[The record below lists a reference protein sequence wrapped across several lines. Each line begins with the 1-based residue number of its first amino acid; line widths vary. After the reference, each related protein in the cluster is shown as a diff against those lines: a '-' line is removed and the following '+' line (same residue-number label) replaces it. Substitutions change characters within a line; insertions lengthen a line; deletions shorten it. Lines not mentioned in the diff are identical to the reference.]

1 MPVRVHSYVNPYP
14 VSRVRGYQEGVCN
27 YQFPSFITTRPTVVA
42 GRLSVEASLAGRGN
56 VLTEPMGKELPAR
69 LSMIG
74 PENGGRIWPD
84 NIDRIWVLH
93 WTLICSLNRTLTT
106 LIRTLSNGTAES
118 DGNGA
123 DAR

>member
-1 MPVRVHSYVNPYP
+1 MLAA
-14 VSRVRGYQEGVCN
+14 C
-27 YQFPSFITTRPTVVA
+27 ITARPTVVV
-42 GRLSVEASLAGRGN
+42 GRLPVELSMAGRGN
-56 VLTEPMGKELPAR
+56 VLTEPISEGLSAR

-84 NIDRIWVLH
+84 NMDWIWLLY
-93 WTLICSLNRTLTT
+93 WALICSLYRTLTT
-106 LIRTLSNGTAES
+106 LIITLSNGIAKS